1 MIIQFLRRRGA
12 RDARRRARDRA
23 TRDAAADGRGRW
35 RARTRGAP
43 SDAASDARRRVHDGV
58 AVRVRGLVPEARP
71 VRGDA
76 RSHQRARVRDVLGDV
91 RGDVVDAVPDRVR
104 DRERGER
111 EDAAVVLGGRAQERD
126 GGAAGRRAVG
136 AVRARIRGA
145 GREGGGSGRTARG
158 GGAGERGGRRR
169 RAYAWATAATG
180 AFAYAFLGLA
190 RRGASGEDDGSAI
203 TMVRVVSRTAVL
215 GICLLGV
222 LSGFGM
228 VHFPYTTVRIFH
240 RAIPDAEVSGLERRL
255 VQSVETIVERKKR
268 IEILK
273 HEIAREARLERD
285 RNSKN
290 GGGGSLFNRLAGGF
304 RLPGLGEAR
313 GEQILA
319 ISAEIEALEMVNNT
333 LFFDL
338 HDVNLQR
345 QRAKMSKT
353 PYGRFLE
360 LCGVGMAVVCGYRL
374 VAGFKRLIFKQTPT
388 SDPISFALHIFL
400 ANKSIHIDPATLAQ
414 YLSLLLIAFL
424 VINSMQNF
432 ITQLVK
438 LFFAYGGGVT
448 TDALVL
454 FTTEMVGLYFLSSV
468 LLVREQLPER
478 YRHVVTEAL
487 GADLEFRFYAKFYE
501 LIFMA
506 SAALTAIALYA
517 KHVTA
522 TVPADVSKPV
532 RRA

>member
-1 MIIQFLRRRGA
+1 MA
-12 RDARRRARDRA
+12 SADAR
-23 TRDAAADGRGRW
+23 
-35 RARTRGAP
+35 AP
-43 SDAASDARRRVHDGV
+43 SDAASAVVVACTTASLYAFGDWFLKHVLCAETRDLISARVSATFSATFAVTSSMLFLIGYEIANAVNARTLRWCWACALRSGTAALLGVAPWELFALGFEALGGGGGERTHGGGRRRGRARRATAAGVRVGDGGDGG
-58 AVRVRGLVPEARP
+58 VRVRVFGDGEAR
-71 VRGDA
+71 R
-76 RSHQRARVRDVLGDV
+76 
-91 RGDVVDAVPDRVR
+91 
-104 DRERGER
+104 
-111 EDAAVVLGGRAQERD
+111 
-126 GGAAGRRAVG
+126 
-136 AVRARIRGA
+136 
-145 GREGGGSGRTARG
+145 
-158 GGAGERGGRRR
+158 ERGGRRIR
-169 RAYAWATAATG
+169 
-180 AFAYAFLGLA
+180 
-190 RRGASGEDDGSAI
+190 I

-240 RAIPDAEVSGLERRL
+240 RAIPDAEVSSLERRL

-374 VAGFKRLIFKQTPT
+374 ITGFKRLIFKQTPT

-468 LLVREQLPER
+468 LLVREQLPES
-478 YRHVVTEAL
+478 YRQVVTEAL

-522 TVPADVSKPV
+522 AAAADFSKPD
-532 RRA
+532 RRT

>member
-1 MIIQFLRRRGA
+1 MPRAAPSSSSSASSSSDDGDDDGVDETLAAMSDDAINARVAPSFYALTRSIDREDRRAFHRVHSIA
-12 RDARRRARDRA
+12 RDAAF
-23 TRDAAADGRGRW
+23 
-35 RARTRGAP
+35 
-43 SDAASDARRRVHDGV
+43 V
-58 AVRVRGLVPEARP
+58 EA
-71 VRGDA
+71 
-76 RSHQRARVRDVLGDV
+76 Q
-91 RGDVVDAVPDRVR
+91 
-104 DRERGER
+104 GER
-111 EDAAVVLGGRAQERD
+111 FLRDSTRAAFANARA
-126 GGAAGRRAVG
+126 GAWYA
-136 AVRARIRGA
+136 
-145 GREGGGSGRTARG
+145 GGGG
-158 GGAGERGGRRR
+158 
-169 RAYAWATAATG
+169 
-180 AFAYAFLGLA
+180 FAYAFLGLA
-190 RRGASGEDDGSAI
+190 RRGASGEDDGSV
-203 TMVRVVSRTAVL
+203 MVRVVSRTAVL

-273 HEIAREARLERD
+273 YEIAREARMERD

-400 ANKSIHIDPATLAQ
+400 ANKAIHIDPATLAQ

-522 TVPADVSKPV
+522 TVTADVSKPV

>member
-1 MIIQFLRRRGA
+1 LGA
-12 RDARRRARDRA
+12 RVTSRRASFARDS
-23 TRDAAADGRGRW
+23 
-35 RARTRGAP
+35 RARAATPRRVAAMASANDG
-43 SDAASDARRRVHDGV
+43 AASDATSTLVVACTTASLYAFGDWFLKHILCAETRDLISARVSATFSATFAVTSSMLFLIGYEIANAVNARTLRWCWAGALGSGTAALLGV
-58 AVRVRGLVPEARP
+58 APWELFALGFEA
-71 VRGDA
+71 
-76 RSHQRARVRDVLGDV
+76 
-91 RGDVVDAVPDRVR
+91 
-104 DRERGER
+104 
-111 EDAAVVLGGRAQERD
+111 LGGKGGGRD
-126 GGAAGRRAVG
+126 GAG
-136 AVRARIRGA
+136 GA
-145 GREGGGSGRTARG
+145 GR
-158 GGAGERGGRRR
+158 GRRR

-180 AFAYAFLGLA
+180 GFAYAFLGLA
-190 RRGASGEDDGSAI
+190 RRGASGEDDGSV
-203 TMVRVVSRTAVL
+203 MVRVVSRTAVL

-273 HEIAREARLERD
+273 YEIAREARMERD

-400 ANKSIHIDPATLAQ
+400 ANKAIHIDPATLAQ

-522 TVPADVSKPV
+522 TVTADVSKPV

>member
-1 MIIQFLRRRGA
+1 MA
-12 RDARRRARDRA
+12 SADAR
-23 TRDAAADGRGRW
+23 
-35 RARTRGAP
+35 AP
-43 SDAASDARRRVHDGV
+43 SDAASAVVVACTTASLYAFGDWFLKHVLCAETRDLISARVSATFSATFAVTSSMLFLIGYEIANAVNARTLRWCWACALRSGTAALLGV
-58 AVRVRGLVPEARP
+58 APWELFALGFEA
-71 VRGDA
+71 
-76 RSHQRARVRDVLGDV
+76 
-91 RGDVVDAVPDRVR
+91 
-104 DRERGER
+104 
-111 EDAAVVLGGRAQERD
+111 LGG
-126 GGAAGRRAVG
+126 
-136 AVRARIRGA
+136 
-145 GREGGGSGRTARG
+145 GGGSGRTGGG

-180 AFAYAFLGLA
+180 AFAYAFLGMA

-240 RAIPDAEVSGLERRL
+240 RAIPDAEVSSLERRL

-374 VAGFKRLIFKQTPT
+374 ITGFKRLIFKQTPT

-468 LLVREQLPER
+468 LLVREQLPES
-478 YRHVVTEAL
+478 YRQVVTEAL

-522 TVPADVSKPV
+522 AAAADFSKPD
-532 RRA
+532 RRT

>member
-1 MIIQFLRRRGA
+1 MA
-12 RDARRRARDRA
+12 S
-23 TRDAAADGRGRW
+23 ADGG
-35 RARTRGAP
+35 
-43 SDAASDARRRVHDGV
+43 AASDATSTLVV
-58 AVRVRGLVPEARP
+58 ACTTASLYAFGDWFLKTRP

-76 RSHQRARVRDVLGDV
+76 GSHQRARVGDVLGDV

-145 GREGGGSGRTARG
+145 GREGRGEGRRGRRGKGTKATGVRVGDGGDGGVRVRVFGVGEARR
-158 GGAGERGGRRR
+158 ERGGRRLR
-169 RAYAWATAATG
+169 
-180 AFAYAFLGLA
+180 
-190 RRGASGEDDGSAI
+190 I

-240 RAIPDAEVSGLERRL
+240 RAIPDAEVSSLERRL

-374 VAGFKRLIFKQTPT
+374 ITGFKRLIFKQTPT

-468 LLVREQLPER
+468 LLVREQLPES
-478 YRHVVTEAL
+478 YRQVVTEAL

-522 TVPADVSKPV
+522 AAAADFSKPD
-532 RRA
+532 RRT